1 MRKLSRSA
9 YEDTK
14 GLVRAAETLLE
25 VVVMTLLYYGAF
37 RKGYEIEHFVYKGKY
52 VLMGVYGALLYV
64 MFLNSDCTLFGQLH
78 QLDLII
84 GQVISLFVVNF
95 LTYFQLCLIAN
106 TMIAVGPMLLLLLA
120 EIVVAVVLIYV
131 YTELYYKL
139 YAPHD
144 MLLVYG
150 NKRGIGLK
158 IKMDSRRDKYNVSK
172 LMSIDEGL
180 EAVCQETR
188 RHDAVIL
195 TDIPAQIRNDILKYC
210 YRYRIRTY
218 VAPKLTDIMLRGAKN
233 NTLFDTPL
241 LMVKGTGLT
250 PMQRIIKRAMD
261 LVLCGI
267 AMIPAAPVM
276 LIIAAAIKIEDGGPV
291 FYKQKRMTRGGREFE
306 ILKFR
311 SMIVD
316 AEKYAGAVLASEDD
330 PRITKV
336 GKVIRAARLDEL
348 PQLINILKGDMSI
361 VGPRP
366 ERKCLADEISKEIP
380 EFCYRLKVRGGLTG
394 YAQIYGK
401 YNTSAYDKLRLD
413 MMYIENY
420 SPLLDI
426 RLIILT
432 LRIIFSKD
440 STEGIDVAMEN
451 QRRADELW
459 RELDEENEEKEKG
472 GAE

>member
-1 MRKLSRSA
+1 MKKLSRGA

-25 VVVMTLLYYGAF
+25 VVVMTLLYYAAF
-37 RKGYEIEHFVYKGKY
+37 RKGYDLAYFAYKGKY
-52 VLMGVYGALLYV
+52 VLMGIYAVLLYV
-64 MFLNSDCTLFGQLH
+64 FFLNSDCTLFGELH
-78 QLDLII
+78 MADLMI
-84 GQVISLFVVNF
+84 GQIISLFVVN
-95 LTYFQLCLIAN
+95 LITYFQLCLIAN
-106 TMIAVGPMLLLLLA
+106 AMISVTPVLLLFLA
-120 EIVVAVVLIYV
+120 EILAAWLLVFA
-131 YTELYYKL
+131 YTELYYKM
-139 YAPHD
+139 YVPHD
-144 MLLVYG
+144 MLLVFG
-150 NKRGIGLK
+150 TKRGIGLK
-158 IKMDSRRDKYNVSK
+158 IKMDSRRDKYNISK
-172 LMSIDEGL
+172 LISIDEGL
-180 EAVCQETR
+180 EAVCREAR
-188 RHDAVIL
+188 KHDAVIL
-195 TDIPAQIRNDILKYC
+195 TDIPAQMRNDILKYC

-241 LMVKGTGLT
+241 LMVKSTGLS
-250 PMQRIIKRAMD
+250 PMQRVIKRTMD

-267 AMIPAAPVM
+267 AMIPAAPIMAVVA
-276 LIIAAAIKIEDGGPV
+276 LAIKLEDGGPV
-291 FYKQKRMTRGGREFE
+291 FYRQKRLTRGGREFE

-336 GKVIRAARLDEL
+336 GKVIRAMRLDEL
-348 PQLINILKGDMSI
+348 PQLLNILKGDMSI

-366 ERKCLADEISKEIP
+366 ERKCLADEISKDIP
-380 EFCYRLKVRGGLTG
+380 EFAYRLKVRGGLTG

-426 RLIILT
+426 KLIILT
-432 LRIIFSKD
+432 LRIIFTKD
-440 STEGIDVAMEN
+440 STEGIDVAKKNEE
-451 QRRADELW
+451 QVDELYQ
-459 RELDEENEEKEKG
+459 ELEQQEHPDG
-472 GAE
+472 DA